1 MLDIID
7 TAGQEE
13 FSAMRDQYMRVGEGF
28 LLVFSLTTRG
38 SFDELPPLREKIL
51 MVKDVV
57 GYYPMVVIGNKCDL
71 ENEREVSKLD
81 LENLGKNFQC
91 PVFEGSAK
99 ARINVEE
106 AFKQVVREIV
116 KFNSKGT
123 GDGKGT
129 VKKPRK
135 PLRCSLL

>member
-1 MLDIID
+1 VSWIV
-7 TAGQEE
+7 
-13 FSAMRDQYMRVGEGF
+13 SAD
-28 LLVFSLTTRG
+28 
-38 SFDELPPLREKIL
+38 LPTPPPPNITIL

-81 LENLGKNFQC
+81 LENLGKTFQC

-116 KFNSKGT
+116 KFNNKGT
-123 GDGKGT
+123 DNKGT